1 MTHEKH
7 CSTQLSSNIPLP
19 CDCSKRTIVS
29 LDDVVFSPVEQSP
42 TPTAERDKR
51 IAELEQRHVQFM
63 VTGGPVVMAT
73 EYERVNA
80 QLAER
85 DATIATLEQWKR
97 EAMES
102 MGAWDEVI
110 KYLSGDGFDVKD
122 WSGTW
127 QKACLRRLKLLAERD
142 AELLKLRD
150 ALKGCRSHW
159 GGYCITKQEQFESVM
174 KDFWE
179 HIRRC
184 DVVIDDALSST
195 SAAAERIGARYLRE
209 LLEHIME
216 WELGSGGQIV
226 GWIRERASALE
237 RADTEGGN
245 G

>member
-29 LDDVVFSPVEQSP
+29 LDDVVFSPVEQYP

-85 DATIATLEQWKR
+85 DAELQKMCDVADF
-97 EAMES
+97 MP
-102 MGAWDEVI
+102 DE
-110 KYLSGDGFDVKD
+110 L
-122 WSGTW
+122 
-127 QKACLRRLKLLAERD
+127 
-142 AELLKLRD
+142 AELL
-150 ALKGCRSHW
+150 A
-159 GGYCITKQEQFESVM
+159 
-174 KDFWE
+174 
-179 HIRRC
+179 
-184 DVVIDDALSST
+184 ST
-195 SAAAERIGARYLRE
+195 SAAAERAERRIGARYFRRLQADKFLQDHAYDLVRTR
-209 LLEHIME
+209 
-216 WELGSGGQIV
+216 
-226 GWIRERASALE
+226 IRILADSLE
-237 RADTEGGN
+237 RDDSGGGN